1 MKYCLVH
8 APMQVS
14 IVMSRHILYFIRSIE
29 TFLLTFGEKI
39 FYIIMKK
46 LFLKLKDF
54 YDCFPSGCDK
64 ISFFLLE
71 HSPVLVYSLPLRDR
85 LLTLEIRLYRLIHF
99 AREYHCMCV

>member
-39 FYIIMKK
+39 FDII
-46 LFLKLKDF
+46 
-54 YDCFPSGCDK
+54 
-64 ISFFLLE
+64 I
-71 HSPVLVYSLPLRDR
+71 
-85 LLTLEIRLYRLIHF
+85 
-99 AREYHCMCV
+99 